1 MATYGWGTQHAVADW
16 LFAEAYR
23 FDFYQAVALLER
35 LYPERVPVGEGEDRA
50 RKSYTLHVHGC
61 LGLSGERCGGC
72 KPSSG

>member
-50 RKSYTLHVHGC
+50 RKSYASRPRLPWPF
-61 LGLSGERCGGC
+61 RRAMWRM
-72 KPSSG
+72 